1 MLPETMNQSGYSDSF
16 RRKFPEQMM
25 MPSEKFTPRLQP
37 LDAADYRRASEGAM
51 LAELLPL
58 AVARVLELGCGRAW
72 MTRRL
77 AEECGVAEVIATEV
91 DRVQLEKNQAIEDL
105 PQVRF
110 IYAGMESVPLESAS
124 VDLAI
129 MLKSLHHVPLDRL
142 DQGFAELHRLLKP
155 GGLAYISEPV
165 YAGDFNAI
173 MSLFNDEQQVREQA
187 FAALCRACDE
197 GLFEHLGQHFFE
209 APGHF
214 ASWTDFEQRMLHVT
228 HTEHRI
234 DAALYRRIQEAF
246 SAHLTAQ
253 GADFLKPS
261 RVDLLRRPS

>member
-1 MLPETMNQSGYSDSF
+1 MSH
-16 RRKFPEQMM
+16 
-25 MPSEKFTPRLQP
+25 
-37 LDAADYRRASEGAM
+37 DAGGTLNCRD
-51 LAELLPL
+51 
-58 AVARVLELGCGRAW
+58 
-72 MTRRL
+72 
-77 AEECGVAEVIATEV
+77 VI
-91 DRVQLEKNQAIEDL
+91 DL
-105 PQVRF
+105 
-110 IYAGMESVPLESAS
+110 
-124 VDLAI
+124 
-129 MLKSLHHVPLDRL
+129 LDRYV
-142 DQGFAELHRLLKP
+142 ERY
-155 GGLAYISEPV
+155 GLT
-165 YAGDFNAI
+165 
-173 MSLFNDEQQVREQA
+173 EQA

-214 ASWTDFEQRMLHVT
+214 ACWTDFEQRMLQVT